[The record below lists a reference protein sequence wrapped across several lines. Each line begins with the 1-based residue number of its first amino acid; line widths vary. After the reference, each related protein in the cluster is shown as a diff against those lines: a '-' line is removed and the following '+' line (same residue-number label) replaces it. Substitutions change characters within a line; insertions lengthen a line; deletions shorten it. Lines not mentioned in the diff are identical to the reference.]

1 MIGPGSGGRLA
12 VGPRSAHL
20 AGFPYCSFAPSEKL
34 EGELKVIE
42 VKPIA
47 DDPGYYVIENEKGEK
62 TSPTTTCAANL
73 LGYIKPG
80 DYSAGNLEQIR
91 RAFEALAK
99 HLKME
104 SGEGVA
110 SAVMDAAAEKV
121 LPTVRQLLKEYA
133 VGDRQVKLLGG
144 GGGAG
149 AIVPVV
155 AEKLGFPFEIADRAE
170 VISAIGAALAMVR
183 ETVEKNIVD
192 PTQEDLKSLRA
203 QAEAAVLAMGADP
216 DTVEVAIS
224 IDAQR
229 SIVSATA
236 TGSVAFSEGE
246 TGAPEEVS
254 PQERLDTLKETA
266 PKEEE
271 FDSLGGTEQYFL
283 FRSSRV
289 EKYLFF
295 FKRKKETVWVTDR
308 RGNVKLQ
315 VPGGV
320 TETASVGQLETAL
333 QNTISRHTA
342 YGDAGALIPALHV
355 IAGRKLTDLTS
366 LTTTEQV
373 LTLAR
378 QELGGLEPESPAYFL
393 VHPARG

>member
-1 MIGPGSGGRLA
+1 
-12 VGPRSAHL
+12 
-20 AGFPYCSFAPSEKL
+20 
-34 EGELKVIE
+34 
-42 VKPIA
+42 
-47 DDPGYYVIENEKGEK
+47 
-62 TSPTTTCAANL
+62 
-73 LGYIKPG
+73 
-80 DYSAGNLEQIR
+80 
-91 RAFEALAK
+91 
-99 HLKME
+99 
-104 SGEGVA
+104 
-110 SAVMDAAAEKV
+110 
-121 LPTVRQLLKEYA
+121 
-133 VGDRQVKLLGG
+133 
-144 GGGAG
+144 
-149 AIVPVV
+149 
-155 AEKLGFPFEIADRAE
+155 
-170 VISAIGAALAMVR
+170 MVR